1 MPTLSPK
8 LLEPI
13 NQRPEEH
20 HAPPKFIRNIPLS
33 SRARPRTERRWGP
46 SRTGPLATKGGSEES
61 GSSSSSIDLEDEGER
76 EGDVHGKVSGRR
88 HLVFAADGRLQRL
101 NDKSP
106 PEDDL
111 VQATVRNIPLNQ
123 RSADSGRHRPEQ
135 DRQCGGK
142 DSRPKQPA
150 HRLTLRRR
158 TDERGETASCHACVA
173 SECEEVKSS
182 PGQTETEI
190 RNQDARET
198 QGEPDECCE
207 AKLRC
212 DPLAKQDFHVDESS
226 SQGKDGR
233 LQTEKLPPSNLP
245 ESKMGD
251 SEDSRKMAS
260 GEERR
265 TRTACSQRLNTQTNQ
280 RSFNSRSKP
289 DPNPS
294 NVHAT
299 KSKSTTSCSSSES
312 GQNKEKNSKSPNT
325 HGQTSSPLPRQ
336 KSSDRTRRLK
346 VKVSSNR
353 AEQLP
358 ALREPKERHLLERPS
373 FAGITR
379 SKSVVDVVTYNDMFQ
394 QIQNASG
401 GPVICEMF
409 AGPLYDH
416 LRASSSCNQVQDRTP
431 QPAKATCR
439 PLKHTH
445 TRKSPADRPAVSAND
460 RPKHGSSRQK
470 NSTSASC
477 KKTQKMNSTTKH
489 DEKAESAL
497 IQGPDD
503 RHTPEKGKE
512 EMLPTIEESAT
523 LKSGIGTLTPAAGS
537 SVDSP
542 KPEPTFHQN
551 PERLRSNNWEASGRS
566 SAAMS
571 PVYQKFLDDVGE
583 GPLTDDLLHRL
594 AEELISLDER
604 DVSTGPREVLGTSQE
619 KPDAEND
626 PGSGNK
632 ELSQVKS
639 FHFKTKETL
648 RSHFFFVQLCYKLSC
663 RLIPARTAATLGWQT
678 TPGSAGPRARC
689 SGKAPTGS

>member
-20 HAPPKFIRNIPLS
+20 HAPPKFIRSIPLS
-33 SRARPRTERRWGP
+33 SRARPRTDRRRGP
-46 SRTGPLATKGGSEES
+46 SRAGPLATKGGSEES

-76 EGDVHGKVSGRR
+76 DGDVHGKVSGRR

-106 PEDDL
+106 PGDDL
-111 VQATVRNIPLNQ
+111 VRVTVSNIPLNQ
-123 RSADSGRHRPEQ
+123 RSADGGTHRPEQ
-135 DRQCGGK
+135 DHQFGGK
-142 DSRPKQPA
+142 DSRPKQPGR
-150 HRLTLRRR
+150 RLALRRR
-158 TDERGETASCHACVA
+158 TDEGGETASCHACVA
-173 SECEEVKSS
+173 SKCEEVKSS
-182 PGQTETEI
+182 AGQTQTEI
-190 RNQDARET
+190 RNHEDTRET
-198 QGEPDECCE
+198 QGEPDE

-212 DPLAKQDFHVDESS
+212 DPPAKQDFQVDESS
-226 SQGKDGR
+226 SQRKDGR
-233 LQTEKLPPSNLP
+233 LKTEKFPPSNLP
-245 ESKMGD
+245 ESNMGD
-251 SEDSRKMAS
+251 SEDIRKMAG

-265 TRTACSQRLNTQTNQ
+265 TRTACSQRLN
-280 RSFNSRSKP
+280 NSPNP
-289 DPNPS
+289 DPDPDPDPS

-312 GQNKEKNSKSPNT
+312 KQNKEKNSKSPNT
-325 HGQTSSPLPRQ
+325 HGQISSPLPRK

-373 FAGITR
+373 LARITR
-379 SKSVVDVVTYNDMFQ
+379 SRSVVDVVTYNDMFQ

-445 TRKSPADRPAVSAND
+445 TRKSPACERPAVSAND
-460 RPKHGSSRQK
+460 RAKHGSSRQK
-470 NSTSASC
+470 NVTSASC
-477 KKTQKMNSTTKH
+477 KKTRKMNSTTKH

-503 RHTPEKGKE
+503 CHTPEKGKE
-512 EMLPTIEESAT
+512 EMLPTIQEAAT
-523 LKSGIGTLTPAAGS
+523 LQSGMGTLAPAAGPS
-537 SVDSP
+537 ADSP

-551 PERLRSNNWEASGRS
+551 PERLKSNTWEATERS

-604 DVSTGPREVLGTSQE
+604 DVSTGPREILGTSQE
-619 KPDAEND
+619 KPDAENN

-632 ELSQVKS
+632 ELPQVKS
-639 FHFKTKETL
+639 FHFKTKTTL
-648 RSHFFFVQLCYKLSC
+648 LSHFFFVQLCYKLSC
-663 RLIPARTAATLGWQT
+663 RLIPARLAATLGWQT
-678 TPGSAGPRARC
+678 TPGSAGPRAKC
-689 SGKAPTGS
+689 SAKAPTGS

>member
-1 MPTLSPK
+1 MKNSFTRSHENILRAQDILPTLSPK

-13 NQRPEEH
+13 NQKPEEH
-20 HAPPKFIRNIPLS
+20 HAPPKFIHNTPLS
-33 SRARPRTERRWGP
+33 SWTRPRTDRRWGP

-76 EGDVHGKVSGRR
+76 DGDVHGKVSGRR

-106 PEDDL
+106 PGDDL
-111 VQATVRNIPLNQ
+111 VQATVRNISLHQ
-123 RSADSGRHRPEQ
+123 RSADNGRHRPEE
-135 DRQCGGK
+135 DHQCGGK

-150 HRLTLRRR
+150 HRLALRRR
-158 TDERGETASCHACVA
+158 TDERGETVSCHACVA
-173 SECEEVKSS
+173 SKCEEVKSS
-182 PGQTETEI
+182 AGQTGTEI
-190 RNQDARET
+190 RNQDTRET
-198 QGEPDECCE
+198 QGEPDERCE

-212 DPLAKQDFHVDESS
+212 DPLTKQDFQVDESS
-226 SQGKDGR
+226 SQGKDGK
-233 LQTEKLPPSNLP
+233 LQTEEKFPSSHLP
-245 ESKMGD
+245 ESNMGD
-251 SEDSRKMAS
+251 SWRTWEDSRKMAS

-265 TRTACSQRLNTQTNQ
+265 TRKACSQRLNTQTNQ
-280 RSFNSRSKP
+280 RSNRSNP

-299 KSKSTTSCSSSES
+299 KSKSTTSCSSSELK
-312 GQNKEKNSKSPNT
+312 QNKEKNCQSPNT
-325 HGQTSSPLPRQ
+325 HGQISSPLPRK

-353 AEQLP
+353 AEKLP

-373 FAGITR
+373 FAGVTR

-439 PLKHTH
+439 PSKHTH
-445 TRKSPADRPAVSAND
+445 TRKSPAERPAVSAND
-460 RPKHGSSRQK
+460 RAKHGSSRQK
-470 NSTSASC
+470 NITLASC
-477 KKTQKMNSTTKH
+477 KKTQKMNSTTKR

-497 IQGPDD
+497 IQGPDH

-523 LKSGIGTLTPAAGS
+523 LQSGIGTLTPAAGS

-551 PERLRSNNWEASGRS
+551 PERLRSNTWEASGRS
-566 SAAMS
+566 NAAMS

-604 DVSTGPREVLGTSQE
+604 DVSTGPREILGPSHE

-632 ELSQVKS
+632 ELPQVKS
-639 FHFKTKETL
+639 FHYKTKETL
-648 RSHFFFVQLCYKLSC
+648 QSHLFLSNFAINC
-663 RLIPARTAATLGWQT
+663 PAG
-678 TPGSAGPRARC
+678 
-689 SGKAPTGS
+689 